1 MSTVSIRRAEPADAI
16 LLAELAA
23 DTFPLACPPGTSETN
38 IALFIDQHLSP
49 SAFSRYLGAPTHRL
63 WIAEIDTDK
72 AGYAMA
78 VYGEPTD
85 SAVAGA
91 ITRRPTVELSKL
103 YVHARHHGAGVAT
116 LLLEEVV
123 LDARQAGCRSVWLGV
138 NQENARANRFY
149 EKSGFRVVGTKHFQ
163 VGDSLESDFVREKIL

>member
-16 LLAELAA
+16 VLAELAA
-23 DTFPLACPPGTSETN
+23 ATFPLACPLGTTETN

-78 VYGEPTD
+78 VHGEPSD
-85 SAVAGA
+85 SAVAGV

-103 YVHARHHGAGVAT
+103 YVHARHHGTGMAS
-116 LLLEEVV
+116 LLLGAVV
-123 LDARQAGCRSVWLGV
+123 SDASQAGCQSLWLGV
-138 NQENARANRFY
+138 NQQNARANRFY
-149 EKSGFRVVGTKHFQ
+149 EKSGFEVVGTKHFQ
-163 VGDSLESDFVREKIL
+163 VGESLESDFVREKIL